1 LWAATSKKS
10 QSKSSNAI
18 TDQFPGLSD
27 LDGLKKELAPGPEA
41 NKRLAQDLAAFA
53 VDGGQVLIG
62 VAEGEPLTLWPVQLK
77 GLPERVESV
86 GMGRVDPG
94 SPHGRPRVP
103 RPEDA

>member
-1 LWAATSKKS
+1 MWAATSKKS

-41 NKRLAQDLAAFA
+41 NKRLAQELAAFA

-77 GLPERVESV
+77 GLPDGSNRSGWPVWILAPHMVDHEYY
-86 GMGRVDPG
+86 GR
-94 SPHGRPRVP
+94 S
-103 RPEDA
+103 DA